1 MSLRSTDLIHQIA
14 DLVVHSFKFPFVHYS
29 VLHEDRMLD
38 LIEELESTLPDELK
52 QAQEVVAQREKL
64 MAEARK
70 EAEEI
75 VGQARLQARSLLAE
89 NDLVKAAQAEAD
101 RIRQDLSAEST
112 RTLAGADRYADDTL
126 AELEA
131 KVSRALATVQNGRQ
145 QLNIS

>member
-1 MSLRSTDLIHQIA
+1 MSARSMDLIHQIA

-29 VLHEDRMLD
+29 VIHEDRMLD
-38 LIEELESTLPDELK
+38 LIEELESTLPEELK
-52 QAQEVVAQREKL
+52 QAQEVVAEREKIL
-64 MAEARK
+64 AEARK
-70 EAEEI
+70 EADEI
-75 VGQARLQARSLLAE
+75 LGQAKLQARTLLAE
-89 NDLVKAAQAEAD
+89 NDLVKAAQAEAE
-101 RIRQDLSAEST
+101 RLRHDLAAESA

>member
-1 MSLRSTDLIHQIA
+1 MSVRSMDLIHQIA

-29 VLHEDRMLD
+29 VIHEDRMLD
-38 LIEELESTLPDELK
+38 LIEELESTLPEEIK

-64 MAEARK
+64 LAEARK

-75 VGQARLQARSLLAE
+75 VGQARLQARALLAE
-89 NDLVKAAQAEAD
+89 NDLVKAAQAEAE
-101 RIRQDLSAEST
+101 RIRQDLAAESA
-112 RTLAGADRYADDTL
+112 RTMAGADRYADDTL